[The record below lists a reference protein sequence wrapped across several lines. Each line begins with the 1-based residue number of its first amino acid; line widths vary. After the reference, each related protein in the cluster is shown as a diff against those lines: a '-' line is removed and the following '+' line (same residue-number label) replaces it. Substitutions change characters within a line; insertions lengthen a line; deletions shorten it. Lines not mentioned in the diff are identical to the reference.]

1 MKKLFIILFV
11 SIAAI
16 VMGGCLNLASIFPVP
31 NVTPIIISVPIITAT
46 EDQLYSYQVKASYP
60 NGDTLTYS
68 FTAKPEGMG
77 IDSESG
83 LISWTPANDQ
93 VGIHR
98 VVVEISDGK
107 QSVTQ
112 DFEVEVFNVNNPPQI
127 FSYFPTNI
135 NIKINE
141 GSSVK
146 FEIQA
151 RDIDL
156 NTILGYQWLLN
167 GKKVSNSTV
176 SGDGSK
182 SSWIYSVG
190 YGDYSQKIV
199 KVLVHDGELQDY
211 VQWNITINDITLPAQ
226 PTLNIVTSLT
236 NISHQTLSGAKEV
249 DTSIWINGVDVV
261 PLDSSVNWSYSYNLS
276 EGTNNIS
283 ITSRDVVGNE
293 STAVTEIIVLDT
305 INPAAPALDA
315 VVFPTNISPQT
326 LSGTKET
333 TASILINNIEVI
345 PVNSSTTWTYDFNLS
360 EGENNI
366 SITSKDSAGNESSEA
381 TVKII
386 LDSILPTTPTLNE
399 VITPTNISIQALSG
413 TKETNSSIW
422 INGVEVVPLNS
433 STNWSHSYNLSEGTN
448 NISITSR
455 DTVGNESSAV
465 LTTIEYDP
473 NIYADI
479 RNTSGIEDGT
489 QTHPFNSI
497 IEGIDAVA
505 PGKSVIVAEGTYNEQ
520 LIINKSIT
528 IQGTSQANTFIIGS
542 GLTENLITVEADN
555 VTITNFTIDGDDST
569 AKGIYFDGYS
579 SININNNIIQNNK
592 SYGINYTNSSPTIE
606 YNDIKDNV
614 TSAIDIAIGGAGTIK
629 YNFLIYNR
637 YGIRSCVDSSPEITR
652 NNISNNNTGIY
663 CRESATPIISY
674 NTISNNTGYGILIDN
689 LLVNSV
695 NPDIGGGDG
704 ESDGQNKITGNLIHG
719 VSNET
724 THKIYAKYNWWGD
737 SAGPKY
743 PYNPDGNAG
752 LLSDWA
758 YWDTTKKQGPIDF
771 SSYLSVE
778 P

>member
-1 MKKLFIILFV
+1 MKKIFVLLFGLIIV
-11 SIAAI
+11 I
-16 VMGGCLNLASIFPVP
+16 VIGGCQSLVDFFPFLNRA
-31 NVTPIIISVPIITAT
+31 PIIISEPAITAT
-46 EDQLYSYQVKASYP
+46 EDQLYSYQVEASDP

-68 FTAKPEGMG
+68 FIIKPEGMN
-77 IDSESG
+77 IDSENG
-83 LISWTPANDQ
+83 LITWTPTNDQ
-93 VGIHR
+93 VGINQ
-98 VVVEISDGK
+98 VEVGISDGK

-112 DFEVEVFNVNNPPQI
+112 DFEVEVINVNNPPQI
-127 FSYFPTNI
+127 LSYFPTNI

-167 GKKVSNSTV
+167 GKKVSSSTV

-182 SSWIYSVG
+182 SSWTYSG
-190 YGDYSQKIV
+190 SYGDYSQKIV
-199 KVLVHDGELQDY
+199 KVVVSDGELENFI
-211 VQWNITINDITLPAQ
+211 QWNIVINDTTAPAQ
-226 PTLNIVTSLT
+226 PTLDSITSQT
-236 NISHQTLSGAKEV
+236 NISS
-249 DTSIWINGVDVV
+249 
-261 PLDSSVNWSYSYNLS
+261 
-276 EGTNNIS
+276 
-283 ITSRDVVGNE
+283 
-293 STAVTEIIVLDT
+293 
-305 INPAAPALDA
+305 
-315 VVFPTNISPQT
+315 
-326 LSGTKET
+326 
-333 TASILINNIEVI
+333 
-345 PVNSSTTWTYDFNLS
+345 
-360 EGENNI
+360 
-366 SITSKDSAGNESSEA
+366 
-381 TVKII
+381 
-386 LDSILPTTPTLNE
+386 
-399 VITPTNISIQALSG
+399 QALSG
-413 TKETNSSIW
+413 TKEVSTSIW
-422 INGVEVVPLNS
+422 INGVEVVPLDS
-433 STNWSHSYNLSEGTN
+433 SVSWLYPYNLSEGTN

-455 DTVGNESSAV
+455 DTVGNESSEVTAI
-465 LTTIEYDP
+465 IEYDP
-473 NIYADI
+473 NIYVDAA
-479 RNTSGIEDGT
+479 NTTGVEDGT

-505 PGKSVIVAEGTYNEQ
+505 PGKSVIVDVGTYKEQ
-520 LIINKSIT
+520 LIIARSIT
-528 IQGTSQANTFIIGS
+528 LRGASRDNTFITGS
-542 GLTENLITVEADN
+542 GLTGNLITIEADY
-555 VTITNFTIDGDDST
+555 VTITGFTIDGTNST
-569 AKGIYFDGYS
+569 AKGIYFDNCS
-579 SININNNIIQNNK
+579 SININNNTIQNNV
-592 SYGINYTNSSPTIE
+592 SYGINYSNSSPTIE
-606 YNDIKDNV
+606 CNDIKDNDY
-614 TSAIDIAIGGAGTIK
+614 SAIDIAIGGAGTIK
-629 YNFLIYNR
+629 YNFLIDNR

>member
-1 MKKLFIILFV
+1 MKKFFIILFV
-11 SIAAI
+11 SIAAT

-46 EDQLYSYQVKASYP
+46 EDQLYSYQVKASDP

-127 FSYFPTNI
+127 FFYFPTNI

-211 VQWNITINDITLPAQ
+211 VQWNITINDITLPVQ
-226 PTLNIVTSLT
+226 PTLGAVTSPT
-236 NISHQTLSGAKEV
+236 NIFSQTLSGAKEV
-249 DTSIWINGVDVV
+249 DTSIWINGVNVV

-276 EGTNNIS
+276 EGFNDIS
-283 ITSRDVVGNE
+283 ITSRDIAGNE
-293 STAVTEIIVLDT
+293 SSSITTTILLDT
-305 INPAAPALDA
+305 GAPAAPALDA
-315 VVFPTNISPQT
+315 VVSPTNISPQT
-326 LSGTKET
+326 LSGIKEAT
-333 TASILINNIEVI
+333 TSILINNTVVI

-366 SITSKDSAGNESSEA
+366 SITSKDSAGNESSKA
-381 TVKII
+381 TIKII

-422 INGVEVVPLNS
+422 INGVEVVSLNL
-433 STNWSHSYNLSEGTN
+433 STVWSYSYNFSEGNN
-448 NISITSR
+448 NISVTSR

-473 NIYADI
+473 NIYVDI

-505 PGKSVIVAEGTYNEQ
+505 PGKSVIVDVGTYKEQ
-520 LIINKSIT
+520 LIIARSIT
-528 IQGTSQANTFIIGS
+528 LRGASRDNTFITGS
-542 GLTENLITVEADN
+542 GLTGNLITIEADY
-555 VTITNFTIDGDDST
+555 VTITGFTVNGTNST
-569 AKGIYFDGYS
+569 AKGIYFDNCS
-579 SININNNIIQNNK
+579 SININNNTIQNNV
-592 SYGINYTNSSPTIE
+592 SYGINYSNSSPTIE
-606 YNDIKDNV
+606 CNDIKDNDY
-614 TSAIDIAIGGAGTIK
+614 SAIDIAMGGAGIIRD
-629 YNFLIYNR
+629 NFLINNL
-637 YGIRSCVDSSPEITR
+637 YGIRSCGDSSPEITG

-704 ESDGQNKITGNLIHG
+704 ESDGQNKITGNFIHG
-719 VSNET
+719 INNKT
-724 THKIYAKYNWWGD
+724 THNIYAKYNWWGD